1 MKSVKAQT
9 VFPSSL
15 LAEIQK
21 YVQGETIYI
30 PKLAANYDSWGAN
43 TDSKSIVSLRN
54 KDILKAFKS
63 GVSIPELSAQFFLSE
78 ETIKKIVYRKVS

>member
-21 YVQGETIYI
+21 YVQGEMIYI
-30 PKLAANYDSWGAN
+30 PKLGANHDSWGAN

-54 KDILKAFKS
+54 KDILKAFKA
-63 GVSIPELSAQFFLSE
+63 GTSIPELSALYFLSE
-78 ETIKKIVYRKVS
+78 ETIKKIVYRKIS